1 MNVALRLSLFVTVAV
16 WALKAAIGV
25 ATALASLWLV
35 IAVLTWLLR
44 KLRRGNGRW

>member
-25 ATALASLWLV
+25 ATALASLWVV
-35 IAVLTWLLR
+35 IAVFTGLTQR
-44 KLRRGNGRW
+44 LRRALRRW